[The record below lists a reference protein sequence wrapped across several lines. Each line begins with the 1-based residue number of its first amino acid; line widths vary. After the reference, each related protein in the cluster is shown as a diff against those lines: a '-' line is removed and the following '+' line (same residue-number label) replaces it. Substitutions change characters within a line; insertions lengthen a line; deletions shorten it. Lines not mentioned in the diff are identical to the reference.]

1 MPRPFPFA
9 LGIGTDICH
18 VGRIYRIITKP
29 EGRAQQFIRNVLNPT
44 EIREHASK
52 LKFAVELDTMK
63 AMGKQFSDLRR
74 KEVAAKAWPLA
85 QFLGG
90 R

>member
-1 MPRPFPFA
+1 M
-9 LGIGTDICH
+9 
-18 VGRIYRIITKP
+18 
-29 EGRAQQFIRNVLNPT
+29 AQQFIRNVLNPT

-63 AMGKQFSDLRR
+63 TTGKPLSQLRS
-74 KEVAAKAWPLA
+74 KEVAAKAWLLA
-85 QFLGG
+85 RFLGG